1 MRTRIFLAFALIVL
15 VSVASFVLI
24 ARWSTAGEVRRFM
37 FRGGMNGIERVAT
50 TLEDYYRARDSWDG
64 VAELFNTSIHGAGR
78 GPGGPGG
85 PGMMAGVMNQR
96 LLLSGPSGDVIVDT
110 GSNSGSPAISHLSQS
125 DLEGAIPLNVNGK
138 TVGFLLAE
146 GTARFNTLD
155 EITLLSRLNHVALIA
170 GLIAGGF
177 ALLLALLLAYRLIR
191 PVQALTN
198 AATRLARGDLS
209 QRVAVQGGD
218 ELATLGQAFNRMAAS
233 LEQSE
238 KSRRAMTADIA
249 HELRTPLA
257 VQRAQLEALQDGIYP
272 PTTENLAPLLE
283 QNRLLTRL
291 VDDLGTLALADAG
304 QLSLERTATDFP
316 ALIKGVVERFKP
328 QAEVHRVKIDLVLE
342 KGGKSPQGEMIQ
354 VDPGRIE
361 QVLGNLLSNALRY
374 TPEGGDIELRYSS
387 NEENVTLTV
396 HDSGPGIPPEAI
408 PHIFERF
415 YRADRSRSRTEGGTG
430 LGLAIARQLVQA
442 HGGSLTAG
450 NHPAGGAAFTLTLPS
465 GGKA

>member
-1 MRTRIFLAFALIVL
+1 
-15 VSVASFVLI
+15 
-24 ARWSTAGEVRRFM
+24 
-37 FRGGMNGIERVAT
+37 
-50 TLEDYYRARDSWDG
+50 
-64 VAELFNTSIHGAGR
+64 
-78 GPGGPGG
+78 
-85 PGMMAGVMNQR
+85 
-96 LLLSGPSGDVIVDT
+96 
-110 GSNSGSPAISHLSQS
+110 
-125 DLEGAIPLNVNGK
+125 
-138 TVGFLLAE
+138 
-146 GTARFNTLD
+146 
-155 EITLLSRLNHVALIA
+155 
-170 GLIAGGF
+170 
-177 ALLLALLLAYRLIR
+177 
-191 PVQALTN
+191 
-198 AATRLARGDLS
+198 
-209 QRVAVQGGD
+209 
-218 ELATLGQAFNRMAAS
+218 
-233 LEQSE
+233 
-238 KSRRAMTADIA
+238 
-249 HELRTPLA
+249 
-257 VQRAQLEALQDGIYP
+257 
-272 PTTENLAPLLE
+272 
-283 QNRLLTRL
+283 
-291 VDDLGTLALADAG
+291 
-304 QLSLERTATDFP
+304 
-316 ALIKGVVERFKP
+316 VERFKP